1 MLYRGKRIVRLK
13 RVVLD
18 CKELKLHVLMFSS
31 AAWFYSTY
39 DLYLSPCA
47 TSKSRLHRMPFAGAR
62 KYSFNEMSEWFIPL
76 YTRTERSD
84 EEFWYGRVQ
93 STSLGHLTM
102 MSEKLPQFLPSTF
115 TAKRFKLW
123 RTLNN
128 KTSWKLMPFPISLS
142 FLSYSSAS
150 YKWSEELFY
159 FSLRQLLVNVLLAVD
174 GTGEEIRSVILI
186 FTHN

>member
-1 MLYRGKRIVRLK
+1 MIYTFHHVP
-13 RVVLD
+13 RVN
-18 CKELKLHVLMFSS
+18 
-31 AAWFYSTY
+31 
-39 DLYLSPCA
+39 PG
-47 TSKSRLHRMPFAGAR
+47 LHRMPFAGAR

-76 YTRTERSD
+76 FFRTKPLSD
-84 EEFWYGRVQ
+84 GKLWYGRLQ
-93 STSLGHLTM
+93 STSLAHLTLV
-102 MSEKLPQFLPSTF
+102 SEKLPQFLPSTF

-159 FSLRQLLVNVLLAVD
+159 FSLRQLLVNVLLVVD
-174 GTGEEIRSVILI
+174 GAGEEIRSVILI